1 MKTIYL
7 IRHAKSSWSDPD
19 LDDFERPL
27 NKRGRRDL
35 AFLAERLAELKVEPD
50 VVLSSPATRAA
61 LTARFIADA
70 IHYPAT
76 GIRYREAA
84 YMAGID
90 GLLQATV
97 ELEEAVN
104 TAIIVGHNPALTDFA
119 TYLRGREV
127 EDIRTCGLFGA
138 ELGIPSW
145 DRLNQG
151 CGEMKVLE
159 FPKREKKGKKGTSAK
174 S

>member
-1 MKTIYL
+1 MKTLYL

-35 AFLAERLAELKVEPD
+35 MFLGERLAELKVEPD

-61 LTARFIADA
+61 VTARFIADA

-84 YMAGID
+84 YLAGID
-90 GLLQATV
+90 GLLQVTV
-97 ELEEAVN
+97 ELEDAVN
-104 TAIIVGHNPALTDFA
+104 TAVIVGHNPALTEFA

-138 ELGIPSW
+138 ELSIPSW

-151 CGEMKVLE
+151 CGEMKCFE
-159 FPKREKKGKKGTSAK
+159 FPKKGNKKEKKKGKS
-174 S
+174 